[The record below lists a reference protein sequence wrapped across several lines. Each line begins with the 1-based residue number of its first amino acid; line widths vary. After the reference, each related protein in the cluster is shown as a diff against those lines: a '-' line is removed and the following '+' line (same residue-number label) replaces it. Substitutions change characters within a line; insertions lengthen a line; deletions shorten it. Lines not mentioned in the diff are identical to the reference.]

1 MSWSVLSLG
10 KMAHDRL
17 PLRLPFAA
25 HAALCPFAAARARR
39 LQRIFARLLLRLGR
53 NRGRRGFSRWMR
65 QIIRAATATGRGHD
79 GPDPKQMQIA
89 CLTPAMRL
97 AADGVAH
104 FSFLLNII
112 DRLDRHSD
120 PHPDFNSFSVLM
132 ARRRPRSSRRGKTAG
147 TKPACVGDAV
157 GQSAAAC
164 PDCPLPT

>member
-1 MSWSVLSLG
+1 
-10 KMAHDRL
+10 MAHDRL

-25 HAALCPFAAARARR
+25 HAALRPFAAARALR

-97 AADGVAH
+97 AADGVAQ
-104 FSFLLNII
+104 
-112 DRLDRHSD
+112 
-120 PHPDFNSFSVLM
+120 
-132 ARRRPRSSRRGKTAG
+132 AT
-147 TKPACVGDAV
+147 
-157 GQSAAAC
+157 
-164 PDCPLPT
+164 